1 MSSVA
6 RTMRRVRV
14 YYPPRAGAALA
25 VLGGLLAVALLL
37 AVGQG
42 TVQIAP
48 GQALSILANAVGV
61 DLPWQFD
68 ATQQVV
74 LLSIRLP
81 RAVLGVLVGAAL
93 AVAGGGASG
102 SFPQSAGRSGPDR
115 RVHGRGI
122 GSGQHHRVR
131 QRRSGDH
138 VAGSAASFVA
148 AGGLWRWSCD
158 HPGRVC
164 HCQPRRAD
172 RCCRHAACG
181 CCHQCNCPARASA
194 CLCS

>member
-93 AVAGGGASG
+93 AVAGVALQGLFRNPLADPGLIGVSTGA
-102 SFPQSAGRSGPDR
+102 AL
-115 RVHGRGI
+115 
-122 GSGQHHRVR
+122 
-131 QRRSGDH
+131 
-138 VAGSAASFVA
+138 AAASTIVFGNAVLA
-148 AGGLWRWSCD
+148 IMSPDLLRHLLPLAGLWRWSCD